1 MKKGMTLLEMM
12 IVVLIFTFLFSAILT
27 ILATSDRSWRIG
39 NNKLIE
45 QQEARRAMDQI
56 ARFLRRS
63 KPEWI
68 TIAASGFPNRDKI
81 LFYEVIFDDVTRQT
95 NPGPWIVFKPDPN
108 DQRLLVTKDANE
120 ANWNNVAGE
129 IEAITFGGGC
139 ANCAA
144 FNCIAVDPSCPIVR
158 VDITTRRENNFTLTS
173 YINLRNHTAVS
184 VTLPEPPPE
193 GEF

>member
-12 IVVLIFTFLFSAILT
+12 VVVLIFTFLFASILT

-39 NNKLIE
+39 RNKLIE

-56 ARFLRRS
+56 SRLLRRS
-63 KPEWI
+63 RPEWI
-68 TIAASGFPNRDKI
+68 TISASGFPNRDKI
-81 LFYEVIFDDVTRQT
+81 LFYEVVFDQVTRQT
-95 NPGPWIVFKPDPN
+95 NPGPWIIFKPDLN
-108 DQRLLVTKDANE
+108 DQRLLVTKDAND
-120 ANWNNVAGE
+120 ADWANVAGE
-129 IEAITFGGGC
+129 IEAISFGGGC

-144 FNCIAVDPSCPIVR
+144 FNCAAVDPSCPIVR

-173 YINLRNHTAVS
+173 FINLRNHTAVS
-184 VTLPEPPPE
+184 VGNPELPPE